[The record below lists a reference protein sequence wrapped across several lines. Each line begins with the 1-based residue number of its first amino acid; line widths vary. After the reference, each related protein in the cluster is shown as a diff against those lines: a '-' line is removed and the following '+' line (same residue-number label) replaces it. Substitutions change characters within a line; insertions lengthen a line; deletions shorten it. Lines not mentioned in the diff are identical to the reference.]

1 MFERVRA
8 RELDPRGR
16 LGPRGGFPSTSRGSA
31 RGSSSLARAPE
42 TALRAWA
49 EGDALARCTATYSE
63 LRPAPRSTI
72 AAAFSPDGK
81 LIASTHGDHT
91 VKLIDCRT
99 GACLRTLTGHRRTP
113 WVVRFHPT
121 NPDVL
126 ASGSLDHEVRLWSAK
141 TAECLVC
148 FDFGKPIASLAF
160 HAHGDVLAVASGHK
174 LYTVRAARDHPPP
187 RRPTGAPQQT
197 RRAKK
202 KKKKRPSPT
211 SKRPPRARSPPPGG
225 SAVPRRA
232 SPPTLGSTRLPP
244 VRVR

>member
-1 MFERVRA
+1 MTGGALGCHSAGRRGAADRALASAMFERVRA

-187 RRPTGAPQQT
+187 ATKGRGGPRTGH
-197 RRAKK
+197 R
-202 KKKKRPSPT
+202 KRPG
-211 SKRPPRARSPPPGG
+211 RALI
-225 SAVPRRA
+225 RA
-232 SPPTLGSTRLPP
+232 WIDAHGNHQC
-244 VRVR
+244 